1 MCEEWVLIQCVTHEQ
16 LLRHLEL
23 CAAGPANIMRH
34 DVLVTEL
41 HHLVLRLGLVSR
53 YEPRGLVPGAG
64 KGGPDLLAVNY
75 PARTVTTC
83 FDVSVVNVR
92 ASAAAKSR
100 VSAPLAAAKE
110 RDASKVKKWRALCAD
125 GGLEFVPLSF
135 EAQGAFGLGVQQL
148 LHVAR
153 SALEEEQDLAVGGD
167 CVHARDERT
176 WLAPTEY
183 QYRKQRLVVAIGGIP
198 GWCCLDWLH
207 WVGTRWFGRI
217 CSPLPLDY
225 LTGVGCPAW

>member
-1 MCEEWVLIQCVTHEQ
+1 M
-16 LLRHLEL
+16 
-23 CAAGPANIMRH
+23 
-34 DVLVTEL
+34 
-41 HHLVLRLGLVSR
+41 
-53 YEPRGLVPGAG
+53 
-64 KGGPDLLAVNY
+64 AVNY

-183 QYRKQRLVVAIGGIP
+183 QYRKQRLVAALARWNSRIVLSGLAALGGHHVVRAQLLATP
-198 GWCCLDWLH
+198 FGLH
-207 WVGTRWFGRI
+207 D
-217 CSPLPLDY
+217 CSG
-225 LTGVGCPAW
+225 GV